1 MEEVTHEDF
10 LNVPVNDADNEKRSD
25 SMAEK
30 VELTEQDYADNALL
44 NDAIVYAVVMHR
56 LGMRKGTTMPYIVH
70 PLEVMHILEVMTGDK
85 HLMAAGV
92 LHDVVEDTDA
102 TIENVYAKF
111 GEEVGALV
119 EGHTEMHKEDP
130 WEKRKQEALA
140 HLAQAEER
148 EQMLVLAD
156 KLANVRAIARDYAR
170 YGEDLWQRFKRGR
183 DVQSWYYHAAVKAMA
198 ALEFDSAAAPFYK
211 EFEDKVNEVFG
222 FEDGAADAYYQQ
234 AQKYEI
240 KDALEK
246 AVDAGNVL

>member
-111 GEEVGALV
+111 GEDVGALV

-170 YGEDLWQRFKRGR
+170 YGENLWQRFKRGK

-198 ALEFDSAAAPFYK
+198 ALEFDSAATPFYK

>member
-1 MEEVTHEDF
+1 M
-10 LNVPVNDADNEKRSD
+10 
-25 SMAEK
+25 
-30 VELTEQDYADNALL
+30 
-44 NDAIVYAVVMHR
+44 
-56 LGMRKGTTMPYIVH
+56 
-70 PLEVMHILEVMTGDK
+70 EVMTGDK

>member
-111 GEEVGALV
+111 GEDVGALV

-170 YGEDLWQRFKRGR
+170 YGENLWQRFKRGK